1 MKKPKDEMR
10 KEYKASD
17 FKTLE
22 RGKYHAE
29 VSKATAVA
37 LLDPVVAKAFPT
49 SEAVNEALHGLLE
62 IAAQASR
69 ITSPSSGRRRK
80 RRAAAQ

>member
-17 FKTLE
+17 FKKLE
-22 RGKYHAE
+22 RGRFYAE
-29 VSKATAVA
+29 VSKGTAIA

-69 ITSPSSGRRRK
+69 ITSPSTGRRGK
-80 RRAAAQ
+80 RRVAAR